1 MSLGLVQSVDPRRLI
16 EWHSPTKKQIWVWQ
30 VWVPQVQPQMLS
42 WGSMVLDPLVT
53 GLEYRILGDE
63 PESKEAQ
70 HTPLGCHDCQEV
82 PHLVHL
88 HWK

>member
-1 MSLGLVQSVDPRRLI
+1 MPIGLVPSVDPQRMT
-16 EWHSPTKKQIWVWQ
+16 EWHSPTKKQIWVL

-53 GLEYRILGDE
+53 GWEYRKLGDE
-63 PESKEAQ
+63 PESKEVQ